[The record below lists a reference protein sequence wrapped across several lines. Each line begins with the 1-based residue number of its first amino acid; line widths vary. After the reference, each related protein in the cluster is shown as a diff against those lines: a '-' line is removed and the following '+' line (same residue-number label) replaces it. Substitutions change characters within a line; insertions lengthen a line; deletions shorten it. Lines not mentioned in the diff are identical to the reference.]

1 MIVAV
6 ASQDAVVKIGSRV
19 SRFVIDSNFE
29 LCLRCFFS
37 GDFVGLGMLH
47 DVLPAKSFARS
58 LTRSPQPTGARS
70 VVANSK
76 RG

>member
-1 MIVAV
+1 MIVSV
-6 ASQDAVVKIGSRV
+6 ASWVAVVMIVSHV
-19 SRFVIDSNFE
+19 SRFVIDSAYE

-37 GDFVGLGMLH
+37 VDYVGLGMLH

-58 LTRSPQPTGARS
+58 LTRSLRPTDARS

>member
-1 MIVAV
+1 MTLSV
-6 ASQDAVVKIGSRV
+6 ASWDAVVKIV
-19 SRFVIDSNFE
+19 SCVSHFVNDSTFE

-37 GDFVGLGMLH
+37 VNFVGLGMLH
-47 DVLPAKSFARS
+47 DVLLAKSFARS
-58 LTRSPQPTGARS
+58 LTRTLQLIGARS

>member
-1 MIVAV
+1 MAV
-6 ASQDAVVKIGSRV
+6 SVVKIV
-19 SRFVIDSNFE
+19 SHMSHFVIDSTLE
-29 LCLRCFFS
+29 LCLWCFFS
-37 GDFVGLGMLH
+37 VNFVGVGMLH

-58 LTRSPQPTGARS
+58 LTRSLRPTDARS